1 MMILRA
7 RQHRIEFPRKPMVMG
22 IVNIN
27 DDSFCGDGSLD
38 PQQAIELASQQ
49 LKEGAEIIDVGAES
63 ARTNRGPISIDE
75 EVARLRP
82 FIEIFPAIKKATG
95 KTSAMLSVNT
105 WRTEVVRQVLPLGVD
120 LLNDMGALP
129 TPDNANLCAK
139 HGSALLIMHSIGQP
153 KQAHRGQHYTDVVA
167 EVESFFLAK
176 LKEVETAGLDRACT
190 VLDPGIDFA
199 KDRADN
205 LQLMRELDRL
215 TELGRPILLP
225 VSRKTVIGEVLDLE
239 NPLERD
245 PGTVACPVAGIMQ
258 GVAILR
264 VHNVAAA
271 ISAVQV
277 IDPIINNQATL
288 P

>member
-129 TPDNANLCAK
+129 TPDNAHLCAK

-245 PGTVACPVAGIMQ
+245 PGTVAC
-258 GVAILR
+258 
-264 VHNVAAA
+264 
-271 ISAVQV
+271 
-277 IDPIINNQATL
+277 
-288 P
+288 

>member
-1 MMILRA
+1 MMLLRA

-27 DDSFCGDGSLD
+27 DDSFCGDGSL
-38 PQQAIELASQQ
+38 
-49 LKEGAEIIDVGAES
+49 
-63 ARTNRGPISIDE
+63 NRGPISTDE

-82 FIEIFPAIKKATG
+82 FIETFPAIKKATG

-129 TPDNANLCAK
+129 TPDNASLCAK

-176 LKEVETAGLDRACT
+176 LKAVETAGLDRACT

-199 KDRADN
+199 KDREDN

-245 PGTVACPVAGIMQ
+245 PGTVACSVAGIMQ

-264 VHNVAAA
+264 VHNVAATV
-271 ISAVQV
+271 SAVQV
-277 IDPIINNQATL
+277 IDPIINNRKSLT
-288 P
+288 